1 MRPVRDADVRPWVAA
16 GVTIA
21 FLAIAVGV
29 SARADER
36 VDVTAMDGVQLIGEL
51 GGTAGPGVVLVHGA
65 RADRRQWADAGRA
78 LVERGY
84 RPLRIDLRGH
94 GESGGTVD
102 LAAADRDVEGAYR
115 YLLGRKIRPV
125 FLVGEGVGGSAALV
139 VASRVPVAG
148 VATLGGQ
155 PASDGPNPRAVLTAL
170 RVPTLFLVHEADRE
184 TKKLAA
190 GIASS
195 RIVAVPE
202 SDVAVSPRTVPAL
215 VELFSS
221 TAR

>member
-1 MRPVRDADVRPWVAA
+1 MVVLLALAA
-16 GVTIA
+16 SLPA
-21 FLAIAVGV
+21 
-29 SARADER
+29 SADER

-65 RADRRQWADAGRA
+65 RADRRQWAAAARS

-84 RPLRIDLRGH
+84 RTLRIDLRGH
-94 GESGGTVD
+94 GESGGGVD

-148 VATLGGQ
+148 VATLGRQ
-155 PASDGPNPRAVLTAL
+155 PASDGPDPRAALAVL
-170 RVPTLFLVHEADRE
+170 RVPTLFLVHEADQD
-184 TKKLAA
+184 TKRLADGVA
-190 GIASS
+190 AS
-195 RIVAVPE
+195 RIVVVVEP
-202 SDVAVSPRTVPAL
+202 DVTASPRVVPAL
-215 VELFSS
+215 VELFNS

>member
-1 MRPVRDADVRPWVAA
+1 MVVLIALAA
-16 GVTIA
+16 GVPA
-21 FLAIAVGV
+21 W
-29 SARADER
+29 ADER

-65 RADRRQWADAGRA
+65 RADRRQWSAAART

-84 RPLRIDLRGH
+84 RTLRIDLRGH

-102 LAAADRDVEGAYR
+102 LAASDRDVEGAYR

-148 VATLGGQ
+148 VATLGRQ
-155 PASDGPNPRAVLTAL
+155 PATDGPDPRAALAAL
-170 RVPTLFLVHEADRE
+170 RVPTLFLVHEADQD
-184 TKKLAA
+184 TKRLAD
-190 GIASS
+190 GVASA
-195 RIVAVPE
+195 RIVVVPE
-202 SDVAVSPRTVPAL
+202 ADMTASPRTAPAL
-215 VELFSS
+215 VELFNS